1 LNPIMY
7 PHRIRLR
14 GPWEC
19 EPLTGEPPPSPCRVT
34 MPCRWR
40 ESALGEYQGRVR
52 CRRRFGLP
60 RQIDPHE
67 RIWLTFAGIDGIA
80 DFSLNQRP
88 LAQAVRGPYP
98 LEYEITA
105 LLQPRNELVVE
116 VAATDG
122 DGGLWG
128 EVALEIR
135 ATAYLRK
142 VRLTSEGARLS
153 AAGEVVGVAER
164 PLDFYVLVN
173 NATVHY
179 STITASEAGQPFAIV
194 AEVPEGL
201 PPGPVEVRAEL
212 VNGAVVWYAVSE
224 QVVFRS

>member
-1 LNPIMY
+1 MY

-19 EPLTGEPPPSPCRVT
+19 EPLTGEPLPPPCRVT

-40 ESALGEYQGRVR
+40 ESGLGEYAGRVR

-67 RIWLTFAGIDGIA
+67 RIWLTFAGIEGVA
-80 DFSLNQRP
+80 DFSLNRQ
-88 LAQAVRGPYP
+88 LLGQAVRGPYP

-105 LLQPRNELVVE
+105 LLQPRNELIVE
-116 VAATDG
+116 VAAPDG

-135 ATAYLRK
+135 ATAYLRN
-142 VRLTSEGARLS
+142 VRLASEGTKLS
-153 AAGEVVGVAER
+153 VTGEVVGVAER

-173 NATVHY
+173 GATVHY
-179 STITASEAGQPFAIV
+179 SAIAASEVGQPFAV
-194 AEVPEGL
+194 VVEVPEGL

-212 VNGAVVWYAVSE
+212 VNGAVVWYVVSE
-224 QVVFRS
+224 LASFAR

>member
-1 LNPIMY
+1 MY

-19 EPLTGEPPPSPCRVT
+19 EPLTGDALPPPCRVT

-40 ESALGEYQGRVR
+40 ESALGEYAGRVR

-67 RIWLTFAGIDGIA
+67 RIWLTFAGIDGVA
-80 DFSLNQRP
+80 DFSLNRQP
-88 LAQAVRGPYP
+88 LDQAVRGPYP
-98 LEYEITA
+98 LEYEITS
-105 LLQPRNELVVE
+105 LLQPRNELIIEVE
-116 VAATDG
+116 AADG

-135 ATAYLRK
+135 ATAYLRN
-142 VRLTSEGARLS
+142 VRWTSKGAKLS
-153 AAGEVVGVAER
+153 VTGEVVGGAER

-173 NATVHY
+173 NATMHY
-179 STITASEAGQPFAIV
+179 STITASEAGQPFAVV
-194 AEVPEGL
+194 AEVTENL

-212 VNGAVVWYAVSE
+212 VNGAVVWYVVSE
-224 QVVFRS
+224 QVVLRS

>member
-1 LNPIMY
+1 MY

-19 EPLTGEPPPSPCRVT
+19 EPLTGEPLPPPCRVT

-40 ESALGEYQGRVR
+40 ESGLGEYAGRVR

-67 RIWLTFAGIDGIA
+67 RIWLTFAGIADIA
-80 DFSLNQRP
+80 DLSLNRQ
-88 LAQAVRGPYP
+88 LLGQAVRGPYP

-105 LLQPRNELVVE
+105 LLLPRNELIVE
-116 VAATDG
+116 VAAPDG

-135 ATAYLRK
+135 ATAYLRN
-142 VRLTSEGARLS
+142 VRLTNEGAKLS
-153 AAGEVVGVAER
+153 VAGEVVGVAER

-179 STITASEAGQPFAIV
+179 STITASEAGQPFAVV
-194 AEVPEGL
+194 AELPENL
-201 PPGPVEVRAEL
+201 PPGPVEVRVEL
-212 VNGAVVWYAVSE
+212 VNGAVVWYAVNE
-224 QVVFRS
+224 LVTFAR